1 MYYSIDGK
9 DYLAGIMYFARTRT
23 EHGEQI
29 GGPLTIWHYHT
40 WRRPQCAIKEMIPRG
55 WASPDGSCKEGVA
68 KYRSGEMLH
77 VWLIDRPAGPFS
89 TEMHVSSEDLREGIE
104 KRLAER
110 GF

>member
-1 MYYSIDGK
+1 MF
-9 DYLAGIMYFARTRT
+9 FARTRT

-40 WRRPQCAIKEMIPRG
+40 WRRPQCAVEEMIPRG
-55 WASPDGSCKEGVA
+55 WANADASCEEGVA

-77 VWLIDRPAGPFS
+77 VWLIDRPTGPFS
-89 TEMHVSSEDLREGIE
+89 TEMHVSSEDLREAIE
-104 KRLAER
+104 KRLAES